1 MAESQVTLDGLVT
14 GLPAGVA
21 TNRPLAGAT
30 VEVYRVSP
38 DSGERLDAA
47 VHRRVT
53 GPDGAWGPANVEPG
67 WFLEFVVAAGAHPT
81 THIYRSPF
89 PRASHVLHL
98 PPGPPPRAKD
108 SPPAPLFPISRP
120 RR

>member
-53 GPDGAWGPANVEPG
+53 GPDGAWGPAKVEPG

-81 THIYRSPF
+81 TPIFRSPF
-89 PRASHVLHL
+89 PRSSNVVHLLPRRPLRPQHSHPCPSLL
-98 PPGPPPRAKD
+98 IPPP
-108 SPPAPLFPISRP
+108 P
-120 RR
+120 